1 MMNFGKANPMILTRI
16 TRTGYVMC
24 AALASAITAPVLAV
38 PVVPNFT
45 QGSMTSHTE
54 TTSTVTETINSVDFR
69 TGWEYTVTG
78 VGIDNNGAAL
88 NPNVNT
94 TTVQVNPSNGETPGG
109 VTGQVTSSFDS
120 LDLSTAGQ
128 FTLHEPGNAFQFS
141 QSYSGPGLTNQTII
155 QRTTV
160 IESVT
165 DTTSTFTQ

>member
-1 MMNFGKANPMILTRI
+1 MKTGGKIISFIVIFVGGVN
-16 TRTGYVMC
+16 VM
-24 AALASAITAPVLAV
+24 LAPARAV

-45 QGSMTSHTE
+45 QGSMTSHSE
-54 TTSTVTETINSVDFR
+54 TTSTVTETINSIDYR
-69 TGWEYTVTG
+69 TGWEYSVTG
-78 VGIDNNGAAL
+78 VGISNNGEPL
-88 NPNVNT
+88 NPSVNES
-94 TTVQVNPSNGETPGG
+94 TVQVAPAGVGENGE

-120 LDLSTAGQ
+120 LNLSNQSDFTITTPGEGFQ
-128 FTLHEPGNAFQFS
+128 FT